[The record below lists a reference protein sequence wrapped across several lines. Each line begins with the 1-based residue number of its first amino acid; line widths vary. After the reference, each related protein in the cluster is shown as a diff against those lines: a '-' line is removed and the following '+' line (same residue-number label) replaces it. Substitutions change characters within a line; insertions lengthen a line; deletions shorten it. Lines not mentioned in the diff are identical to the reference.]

1 MNKQMNQWE
10 MVGKA
15 IVAATSAHNGQ
26 MDKSGMPYIL
36 HPLRVMA
43 TFKDPYLMTIAVLHD
58 VVEDTQCDLKI
69 LKRIGFPKRVLDGV
83 EAMTYKKDETRDQYY
98 ARVKRNHDARE
109 VKIHDIFDNMSP
121 DRMGLLTQAD
131 RIRLTTKYGHALE
144 AIYSIDK

>member
-1 MNKQMNQWE
+1 MNQWE

-15 IVAATSAHNGQ
+15 IEISVGAHNGQ
-26 MDKSGMPYIL
+26 IDKSGMPYIL

-43 TFKDPYLMTIAVLHD
+43 EFKDPYLMAIAVLHD
-58 VVEDTQCDLKI
+58 VIEDTAVTLEN
-69 LKRIGFPKRVLDGV
+69 LNELGFPCRVIEGV

-98 ARVKRNHDARE
+98 SRVKRNHDARE
-109 VKIHDIFDNMSP
+109 VKIKDIFDNMSP

-144 AIYSIDK
+144 AVYSID